1 MILGA
6 RMTPRRVAVLPAGRT
21 GRSPVH
27 ARMLEF
33 AAMVPP
39 VRPRIQPSAV
49 PGARGGARAAGAGK
63 PTKTIKTT

>member
-1 MILGA
+1 
-6 RMTPRRVAVLPAGRT
+6 
-21 GRSPVH
+21 
-27 ARMLEF
+27 MLEF

-39 VRPRIQPSAV
+39 VRPRMQPSAV